1 MNLQK
6 GSNSLLLPFLYPIVI
21 MSKELVSFLQEF
33 ITDRRKELF
42 YKTIDFRTR
51 YLTVV
56 LEDIYQPQNASAVI
70 RTCDCF
76 GIQDLHVI
84 ENQNEYT
91 LNPDVTLGSDKWI
104 NLKINNSGENNTIP
118 TLTKLRKN
126 GYRIVATTPH
136 TDDVDL
142 EDFDLSK
149 GKVAL
154 LFGTELRGLSEEAM
168 EMADEYL
175 KIPMHGF
182 TESFNISVSAA
193 IILHQLSEK
202 LRKSEIDWKLNE
214 DEKTEI
220 LLQWIKNTVKDP
232 QGLIDKYNAK
242 MK

>member
-1 MNLQK
+1 M
-6 GSNSLLLPFLYPIVI
+6 LPFLYPIVI

-76 GIQDLHVI
+76 GIQDLHII

-118 TLTKLRKN
+118 TLTKLRKK

-142 EDFDLSK
+142 EEFDLSK
-149 GKVAL
+149 GKAAL